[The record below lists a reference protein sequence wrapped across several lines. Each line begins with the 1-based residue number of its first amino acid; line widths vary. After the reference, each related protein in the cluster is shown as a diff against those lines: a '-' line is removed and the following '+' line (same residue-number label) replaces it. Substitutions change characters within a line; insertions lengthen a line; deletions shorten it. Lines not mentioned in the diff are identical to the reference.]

1 MTALPELTDS
11 ELSQLKTL
19 AKEQEWEQIV
29 HDCRD
34 EQQVR
39 MGKKQL

>member
-1 MTALPELTDS
+1 MRIK
-11 ELSQLKTL
+11 ELSDGSVSRLKLL
-19 AKEQEWEQIV
+19 ADAEGWEQIV

-39 MGKKQL
+39 MPDRRE